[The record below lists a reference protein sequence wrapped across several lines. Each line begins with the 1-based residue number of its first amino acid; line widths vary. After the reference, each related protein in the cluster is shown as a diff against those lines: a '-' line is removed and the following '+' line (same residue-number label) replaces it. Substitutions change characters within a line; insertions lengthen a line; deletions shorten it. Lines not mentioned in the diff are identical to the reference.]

1 MNLAKHLSP
10 YMLHIGTCL
19 TLTLYLI
26 PKLVSDEVIITT
38 DNLFNVINQASS
50 VSVLGR
56 HVTTVLLIPRRL
68 NIRIN
73 AHVFVC
79 QFYKDKIITISLVS
93 ADIAV

>member
-1 MNLAKHLSP
+1 MNLTQDLSP
-10 YMLHIGTCL
+10 YMLHISTCL

-26 PKLVSDEVIITT
+26 AKLVSDEVIITT
-38 DNLFNVINQASS
+38 DNSFNVINQAGS

-79 QFYKDKIITISLVS
+79 QFYKYKIITISYYS
-93 ADIAV
+93 R